1 MTAIVEYS
9 ISLAFLLFFR
19 TLFLKSSGKSIPS
32 STRAKA
38 ITNFEWADLAIFIAL
53 TVINVVIDI
62 IIYPV
67 RLSKGYY
74 SMLTKIADVLRKRFK
89 NFPDSFPEP
98 YDVQCREIC
107 IGFYFSKMAAVYS
120 LVTFMA
126 FTSLLRYLPYNT
138 WWYPFR
144 VELLDEEGY
153 KNLMMFSGI
162 AAGVEI
168 FSSICLRIAIRLIF
182 KWNIGLFAKEIM
194 TDKWVRAILIL
205 AGIHFT
211 QTVYFFLLCFRF
223 DPDVPYQCTY

>member
-1 MTAIVEYS
+1 MFV
-9 ISLAFLLFFR
+9 
-19 TLFLKSSGKSIPS
+19 
-32 STRAKA
+32 
-38 ITNFEWADLAIFIAL
+38 ITSDLAVFIAL

-74 SMLTKIADVLRKRFK
+74 SLLTKIGDALRKRFK

-107 IGFYFSKMAAVYS
+107 IGFYFSKMAAVFS

-126 FTSLLRYLPYNT
+126 FTSLLRYLPYNM

-144 VELLDEEGY
+144 VEILDEDGY

-168 FSSICLRIAIRLIF
+168 FSSIVLRIAIRCVF

-194 TDKWVRAILIL
+194 SDNWVRAILIL
-205 AGIHFT
+205 AGVHFT

-223 DPDVPYQCTY
+223 DANVPYQCTY